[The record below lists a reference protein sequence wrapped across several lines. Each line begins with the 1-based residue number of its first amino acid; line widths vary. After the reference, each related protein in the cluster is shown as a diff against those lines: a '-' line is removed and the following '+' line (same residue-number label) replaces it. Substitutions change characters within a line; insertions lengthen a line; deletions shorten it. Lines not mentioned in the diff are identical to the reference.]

1 MSGDREKVRVGIVSL
16 GCPKALV
23 DSEAIASVLGQDDF
37 ITVEGRDEVD
47 VVVVNT
53 CGFIDPAIDESL
65 AEIEAALATNEHVVV
80 TGCLG
85 AKGNIVADH
94 FPQVSAITGP
104 HAPDAVAAAV
114 RSIGASAD
122 GVQRVEP
129 KDLIATAPTTSM
141 LRLTPSHYAYLKIS
155 EGCNHHCTFCVIPDL
170 RGRLVS
176 KTPDAIAREAEMLV
190 ERGVKEL
197 LVVSQDTSA
206 YGVDL
211 RRERRDATAD
221 IVSLSARLGAIAPW
235 VRLHY
240 VYPYPHVDRLIPL
253 MADGVLLPY
262 LDMPLQH
269 AAPAILKAMRRPA
282 ATAAVLDRLARWR
295 ELVPDLTIRSTFIV
309 GFPGETDED
318 VDELIEFLAAAEIDR
333 LGCFTYSD
341 VAGAQANGL
350 PDHVSEA
357 EKLDRQ
363 DEVLGVQQ
371 GISEARLQRF
381 VGRTGP
387 VIIDQTDGRSALAR
401 STADAPEID
410 GVVHLDNAV
419 GVARGDIVDVRF
431 VASDT
436 HDLFARIEQKDAP
449 ID

>member
-1 MSGDREKVRVGIVSL
+1 MGKVRVGIVSL

-23 DSEAIASVLGQDDF
+23 DSEAIASALGDDGF
-37 ITVEGRDEVD
+37 ETVEGRDGVD

-65 AEIEAALATNEHVVV
+65 AEIDAALAQSEHVVV

-94 FPQVSAITGP
+94 FPDVAAITGP
-104 HAPDAVAAAV
+104 HSPAEVAKAV
-114 RSIGASAD
+114 RSIETAVETFEPSVSQSPTLP
-122 GVQRVEP
+122 GVFSE
-129 KDLIATAPTTSM
+129 T
-141 LRLTPSHYAYLKIS
+141 LRLTPSHYTYLKIS

-176 KTPDAIAREAEMLV
+176 KTPDDIVREAEALV
-190 ERGVKEL
+190 ERGVKEIL
-197 LVVSQDTSA
+197 LVSQDTSA

-211 RRERRDATAD
+211 RRDRRGAHTDAD
-221 IVSLSARLGAIAPW
+221 IVSLCERLGPIAPW
-235 VRLHY
+235 IRLHY

-253 MADGVLLPY
+253 MADSLVLPY

-269 AAPAILKAMRRPA
+269 ASPEILKAMRRPA
-282 ATAAVLDRLARWR
+282 AAEAVLDRFRRWR
-295 ELVPDLTIRSTFIV
+295 EAVPDLTIRSTFIV

-318 VDELIEFLAAAEIDR
+318 VDQLIDFLSEAEIDR

-341 VAGAQANGL
+341 VEGAQANQL
-350 PDHVSEA
+350 ADQVSEA

-363 DEVLGVQQ
+363 DEILGVQQ
-371 GISEARLQRF
+371 SISEARLARF
-381 VGRTGP
+381 VGRVGP
-387 VIIDQTDGRSALAR
+387 VIIDRVDGAELVGR

-410 GVVHLDNAV
+410 GIVRIEGV
-419 GVARGDIVDVRF
+419 GGVGRGDIVDVRF
-431 VASDT
+431 TASDD
-436 HDLFARIEQKDAP
+436 HDLFGRIVT
-449 ID
+449 